1 MNLTSLESDINSFSN
16 QLNSAHSLPIGSLSL
31 ETSATA
37 LCGRYVISKVRARKD
52 FFPKEETVASRAMLC
67 LQRGWCAL
75 GVWAF
80 GLGIFDVF
88 CHYMLSSGGLAGRFC
103 PMVQLAS
110 ATHMAAGGNLS
121 RFRFRRL
128 CICSFQP
135 RSKVPPQDR
144 RFWAPKRGSKSK
156 ASNQAAFIGLP
167 CNPVLRKPLLLP
179 QKGLPRR
186 RGTSPRASA
195 VSRRTKRWLCRV
207 FPMFAE
213 CFTLVVHV
221 FISPIPLKSRH
232 VSSSAFDFGQECIGC
247 CVSLSHAF
255 QRF

>member
-1 MNLTSLESDINSFSN
+1 MPCLCRLFFFIVSNHKLADILHYPRCLPSRWMTEQPQCASKKCSGCPMQSHMSC
-16 QLNSAHSLPIGSLSL
+16 QLLLDEWKQKSIVLFFIAFRKLLSC
-31 ETSATA
+31 SPYFFNVQGPFYF
-37 LCGRYVISKVRARKD
+37 CYIIYQKPGREAPGAFKD
-52 FFPKEETVASRAMLC
+52 FFPKEETVASRTMLC

-80 GLGIFDVF
+80 GLGIFDMF

-121 RFRFRRL
+121 RFRFGRL

-167 CNPVLRKPLLLP
+167 CAVPA
-179 QKGLPRR
+179 
-186 RGTSPRASA
+186 RA
-195 VSRRTKRWLCRV
+195 R
-207 FPMFAE
+207 
-213 CFTLVVHV
+213 
-221 FISPIPLKSRH
+221 
-232 VSSSAFDFGQECIGC
+232 
-247 CVSLSHAF
+247 
-255 QRF
+255 